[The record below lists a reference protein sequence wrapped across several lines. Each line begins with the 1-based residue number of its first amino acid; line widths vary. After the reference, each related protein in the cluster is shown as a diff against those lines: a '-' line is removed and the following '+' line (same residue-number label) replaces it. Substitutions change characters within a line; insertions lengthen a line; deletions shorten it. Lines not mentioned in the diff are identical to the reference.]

1 MPLDTVGSF
10 DHRPARP
17 SQAPCLD
24 LAERQAAAHFGP
36 RLKAALAEMP
46 ESDRPLVVLARLSS
60 TLASTRF
67 RLAARGELDAIPL
80 PGEMAVACLPSGL
93 PRSLAERRAVTVRL
107 ASAAA
112 GAWRQRCQIQRL
124 GLLAA

>member
-1 MPLDTVGSF
+1 MPLDTAGSF
-10 DHRPARP
+10 DPRPARP
-17 SQAPCLD
+17 SQVPCLD
-24 LAERQAAAHFGP
+24 LAERQAAANFGP
-36 RLKAALAEMP
+36 QLKAALAEMP

-60 TLASTRF
+60 TLAGTRF
-67 RLAARGELDAIPL
+67 RLAAQGESEAIPL

-93 PRSLAERRAVTVRL
+93 PRSTAERRAVTVRL